1 MFYNCKRSKSN
12 SEILTV
18 ESLEGTCIRL
28 KRFSQLSLKLEP
40 KMFFPTGLMTFYC
53 LIPIFFKRMLTCTFS
68 FKSFPVLKFFIQFIQ
83 TVDLSLLLLGQ
94 VSKYT
99 DLVPWRVVMKQH
111 TVALENHSSRE
122 IFIDNEMKILLAEE
136 QLR

>member
-1 MFYNCKRSKSN
+1 
-12 SEILTV
+12 
-18 ESLEGTCIRL
+18 
-28 KRFSQLSLKLEP
+28 
-40 KMFFPTGLMTFYC
+40 
-53 LIPIFFKRMLTCTFS
+53 MLTYTFS

-136 QLR
+136 QVR

>member
-1 MFYNCKRSKSN
+1 
-12 SEILTV
+12 
-18 ESLEGTCIRL
+18 
-28 KRFSQLSLKLEP
+28 
-40 KMFFPTGLMTFYC
+40 
-53 LIPIFFKRMLTCTFS
+53 MLTCTFS

-83 TVDLSLLLLGQ
+83 TVDLLGQ
-94 VSKYT
+94 VSKNT

-136 QLR
+136 QVR